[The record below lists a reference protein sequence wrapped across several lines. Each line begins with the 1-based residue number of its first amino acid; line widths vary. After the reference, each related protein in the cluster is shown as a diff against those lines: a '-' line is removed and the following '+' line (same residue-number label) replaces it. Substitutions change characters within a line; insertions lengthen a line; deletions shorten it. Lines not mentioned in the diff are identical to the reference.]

1 MSWEASGGGFLLGF
15 EGAWTPRSSR
25 NPPATTALPLIVGP
39 TLDKELSLGRIVG
52 PFEVPPFEN
61 FKCSPIALREKS
73 TQGKYRLL
81 HNLSYPYTS
90 ESVNANIPPESTT
103 VTYQSINDAVALV
116 VRRSPGAHLAKC
128 DIAEAF
134 RIVRVHPSDYYL
146 LGFAY
151 GGRYYYEKMLSM
163 GAAPSCRIFETFS
176 SVLQW
181 ILAEKFGV
189 WDVVKVLDD
198 FLFVSSTYNECLRSL
213 RVFTALCERL
223 GVPLSP
229 HKTKGPCLTFLGLEI
244 DAQRMETRL
253 PDDKKMKYMAA
264 VEDALGAEN
273 LPLQDLH
280 GIIGKLQFATTV
292 IPGGWA
298 FL

>member
-1 MSWEASGGGFLLGF
+1 ML
-15 EGAWTPRSSR
+15 
-25 NPPATTALPLIVGP
+25 V
-39 TLDKELSLGRIVG
+39 KELSLGCIAG

-73 TQGKYRLL
+73 TPGKYRLL

-90 ESVNANIPPESTT
+90 ESVNANIPWETIT

-134 RIVRVHPSDYYL
+134 QIVPVHPSDYHL

-151 GGRYYYEKMLSM
+151 GGQYYYEKMLSM

-176 SVLQW
+176 STPQW

-189 WDVVKVLDD
+189 RDVMKMLDD

-213 RVFTALCERL
+213 RVFTALCEHL
-223 GVPLSP
+223 GIPLAP
-229 HKTKGPCLTFLGLEI
+229 HKTEGPCLTFLGLEI
-244 DAQRMETRL
+244 DARRMETRL
-253 PDDKKMKYMAA
+253 PDDKRMKYMAA
-264 VEDALGAEN
+264 VEDTLGAES
-273 LPLQDLH
+273 LPLRDLQ
-280 GIIGKLQFATTV
+280 GIIDKL
-292 IPGGWA
+292 
-298 FL
+298 

>member
-1 MSWEASGGGFLLGF
+1 M
-15 EGAWTPRSSR
+15 
-25 NPPATTALPLIVGP
+25 
-39 TLDKELSLGRIVG
+39 LDKELSLGHIAG

-73 TQGKYRLL
+73 MPGKYRLL

-90 ESVNANIPPESTT
+90 ESVNANILRETTT

-116 VRRSPGAHLAKC
+116 VRRSPGAHLTKC

-134 RIVRVHPSDYYL
+134 RIVLVHPSDYHL

-176 SVLQW
+176 SALQW
-181 ILAEKFGV
+181 LLAEKFGV
-189 WDVVKVLDD
+189 RDVVKVLDD

-213 RVFTALCERL
+213 RVFTALCEHL
-223 GVPLSP
+223 GVPLAPTRPRAPAPASP
-229 HKTKGPCLTFLGLEI
+229 SMDLKST
-244 DAQRMETRL
+244 
-253 PDDKKMKYMAA
+253 PD
-264 VEDALGAEN
+264 V
-273 LPLQDLH
+273 
-280 GIIGKLQFATTV
+280 
-292 IPGGWA
+292 WR
-298 FL
+298 